1 MPSSLKR
8 ALVRE
13 TARRGTSL
21 NEVATAILAE
31 AHGIPYRPSGRKSSL
46 PGASPVVLLRV
57 PAELKHELEAE
68 ARRTQSNVNDVIL
81 RALADALAVPL
92 RARRKEAM
100 ASTNGRTNG
109 RTRSY
114 DKVSSPLSPRA

>member
-21 NEVATAILAE
+21 NEVAVGILAD
-31 AHGIPYRPSGRKSSL
+31 AHGVPYEPSGRRSPV

-68 ARRTQSNVNDVIL
+68 AHRVQSTVNSVIV
-81 RALADALAVPL
+81 RALAEALAVPL
-92 RARRKEAM
+92 LSRRKEVM
-100 ASTNGRTNG
+100 A
-109 RTRSY
+109 
-114 DKVSSPLSPRA
+114 